1 MSKKLKTL
9 IVGVVS
15 LLLVALFGCS
25 AMMDRAT
32 PCYMDQDAAVYA
44 DEEVKTIF
52 GFTSLWEAVRVGKK
66 MDFVHDFNQTEWE
79 RLQENDVKK
88 HNFLQESQNGYI
100 ASAKDF
106 QQVVLT
112 PNGPIGMLLPTLF
125 GGTLGALLIPRPG
138 DKKKTV

>member
-9 IVGVVS
+9 IVGVAA
-15 LLLVALFGCS
+15 LLLVVLFGCS

-32 PCYMDQDAAVYA
+32 LCYMDEEAAAYA
-44 DEEVKTIF
+44 DEDVKTIF

-66 MDFVHDFNQTEWE
+66 MDYVHTFNQIEWE
-79 RLQENDVKK
+79 RLQENDNMK

-100 ASAKDF
+100 ASAKEF
-106 QQVVLT
+106 QQTVFT
-112 PNGPIGMLLPTLF
+112 PNGPVGMLLPTLF

-138 DKKKTV
+138 DKKKTA